1 MLLDILR
8 QLLSLPPGEPPCWSP
23 SSADAALVQPHQLVR
38 QRDAE
43 HFDIGALGLA
53 MLQLR
58 LELQDGCPD
67 IGIEKEQVWLELD
80 FGKTKLGVRRRT
92 LELSLGSH

>member
-1 MLLDILR
+1 
-8 QLLSLPPGEPPCWSP
+8 
-23 SSADAALVQPHQLVR
+23 
-38 QRDAE
+38 
-43 HFDIGALGLA
+43 